1 MKQFLTIFAIISV
14 AMYSIIAFISFLPNP
29 QTWDVGGR
37 SAFAFFDFMF
47 TITAYCVYES
57 ETKKR

>member
-1 MKQFLTIFAIISV
+1 MKQFLTILAIISV

-37 SAFAFFDFMF
+37 AAFIVFDLAF
-47 TITAYCVYES
+47 TITGFAITE